1 MQEALRSDYFYLA
14 LTSVSWFYDKNL
26 LDDETIK
33 KDVNLKLP
41 HEGGMKI
48 YNFHPYKVNI
58 KKLGIE

>member
-33 KDVNLKLP
+33 KDVNLKLRR
-41 HEGGMKI
+41 EGGMKI